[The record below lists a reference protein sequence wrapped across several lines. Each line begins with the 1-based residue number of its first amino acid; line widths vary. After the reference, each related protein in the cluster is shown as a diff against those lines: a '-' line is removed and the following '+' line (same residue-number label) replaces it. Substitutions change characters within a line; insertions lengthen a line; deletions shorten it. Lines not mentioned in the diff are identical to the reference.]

1 MTGPKISLKFGK
13 KMHINMHNVTIP
25 KTSLYWDRGKPQR
38 GFYLKLAITWV
49 TEMKTNVKYRLS
61 IWRRHYT
68 EKCKYGL
75 YPHHKHSHAD
85 RHHTLPC
92 APPFSIACP
101 HLPPAGSRVNVAGVA
116 QSCLIDEAC
125 DKQANWGGRE
135 DVLQRPAE
143 HPTWQVMLFM
153 PLYAFP
159 ASQSECSR
167 KNRAELVFWR
177 LRILVWGGGGG
188 VRQPLA
194 GFVSCFG

>member
-1 MTGPKISLKFGK
+1 MSLSLKQAFIGIAES
-13 KMHINMHNVTIP
+13 HREGFIS
-25 KTSLYWDRGKPQR
+25 SLQSHESLKWKQMWSTGFLYDGATTQR
-38 GFYLKLAITWV
+38 NANTASTLITN
-49 TEMKTNVKYRLS
+49 THMQTGTTR
-61 IWRRHYT
+61 
-68 EKCKYGL
+68 C
-75 YPHHKHSHAD
+75 HA
-85 RHHTLPC
+85 P
-92 APPFSIACP
+92 PPFSIACP

-188 VRQPLA
+188 GGSQTAL